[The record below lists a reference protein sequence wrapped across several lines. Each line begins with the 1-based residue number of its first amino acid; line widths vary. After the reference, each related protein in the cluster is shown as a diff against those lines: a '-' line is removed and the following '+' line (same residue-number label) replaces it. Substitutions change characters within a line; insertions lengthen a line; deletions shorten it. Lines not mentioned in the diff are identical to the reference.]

1 MGRAREIPSSAP
13 KQQVPQQQ
21 TYIVDD
27 ATGASEQTT
36 EDEMKQFEE
45 QAPKEMPKEELQI
58 DKRLEDLLFLGK
70 ITKEIEILGHKF
82 KISTLSHREH
92 NDIVKQLYKFGDSA
106 DLFTIRVITLANV
119 LKTVDDT
126 PLSEMQA
133 TGDFESEFSKRSF
146 IIDGMQLGVVERL
159 YDEYNKLLKESDTL
173 VSGEVI
179 KKS

>member
-1 MGRAREIPSSAP
+1 MGRAREIPSSASR
-13 KQQVPQQQ
+13 QQAPQQQ

-27 ATGASEQTT
+27 AIGASGQTT
-36 EDEMKQFEE
+36 LDEMKQFEE
-45 QAPKEMPKEELQI
+45 QVSKEMPKEEPQI

-82 KISTLSHREH
+82 EISTLSHREH
-92 NDIVKQLYKFGDSA
+92 NDIVKQLYKVGESA

-119 LKTVDDT
+119 LKTVDGT
-126 PLSEMQA
+126 PLSEMQIA
-133 TGDFESEFSKRSF
+133 GDFDSDFSKRTF
-146 IIDGMQLGVVERL
+146 IIDGMQLGIVERL

-179 KKS
+179 KKL